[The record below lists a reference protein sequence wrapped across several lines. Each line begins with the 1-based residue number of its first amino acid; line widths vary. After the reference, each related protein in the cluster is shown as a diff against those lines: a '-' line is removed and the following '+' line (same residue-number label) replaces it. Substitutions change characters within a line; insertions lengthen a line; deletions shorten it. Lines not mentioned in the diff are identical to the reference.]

1 MLIKK
6 IIYSFF
12 VSLFLLKKTHKMSYS
27 FSQLFYLKGK
37 HFENNVKVP
46 IYLRLTVNGQRS
58 ELSISRKIDPN
69 KWSPRTGKMRGTNLE
84 ANELNSYLDAV
95 RNKINKIHARLVD
108 EGRPFNASDIKI
120 LYVGKGEKIKMLV
133 QLFEEH
139 NQQMEKLVGIEFALG
154 TWKRYHTTKKH
165 IAKFIEI
172 EYHKTD
178 VPVRDVN
185 LKFIKG
191 FEYFLKV
198 TKACNHNSALK
209 YVNNFK
215 KIVRIAVANDWITK
229 DPFYNYKVQ
238 FKTVERD
245 FLSKEELQ
253 TLVEK
258 KIDGDRLNVVRD
270 MFVFCCFTGLSYVD
284 VQKLNHDNIVRHID
298 GGLWIQAE
306 RTKTKSK
313 LGIPLL
319 PTAVTILE
327 KYKEHPKV
335 INGTCV
341 LPVLSNQKSNAYLK
355 EIADLCGIKKNLTT
369 HLARHT
375 FATTVTLSNGVPIET
390 VGKMLGHKNL
400 RTTQH
405 YAKII
410 SKKVEYDMG
419 LLKEK
424 LANMD
429 FTNAKKAIEQKV
441 SLGNKELSQ

>member
-1 MLIKK
+1 MLIMK
-6 IIYSFF
+6 IVFSFF
-12 VSLFLLKKTHKMSYS
+12 VPLFLLKKILKMNHS

-37 HFENNVKVP
+37 HFEKDVKVP
-46 IYLRLTVNGQRS
+46 IYLRLTVNGQRN
-58 ELSISRKIDPN
+58 ELSISRKIEPERWN
-69 KWSPRTGKMRGTNLE
+69 ARTGKMRGTSLE
-84 ANELNSYLDAV
+84 TNELNSYLDVV
-95 RNKINKIHARLVD
+95 RHKINKIHGRLVD
-108 EGRPFNASDIKI
+108 EGRPFNSSDIKN
-120 LYVGKGEKIKMLV
+120 LYLGKGEKTKMLV

-139 NQQMEKLVGIEFALG
+139 NQQMEKLVGVEFALG

-165 IAKFIEI
+165 VKEFLKT
-172 EYHKTD
+172 EYHQND
-178 VPVRDVN
+178 IPVRDVN
-185 LKFIKG
+185 LRFIKG
-191 FEYFLKV
+191 FEYFLKI

-215 KIVRIAVANDWITK
+215 KIIRMAVANDWISK

-253 TLVEK
+253 DLKEK
-258 KIDGDRLNVVRD
+258 TIDGDRLNVVRD
-270 MFVFCCFTGLSYVD
+270 MFVFCCYTGLSYID
-284 VQKLNHDNIVRHID
+284 VQKLNQDNIVRHID
-298 GGLWIQAE
+298 GSLWIQAE

-313 LGIPLL
+313 LGIPIL
-319 PTAVTILE
+319 PAAEAILE
-327 KYKEHPKV
+327 KYQDHPKV
-335 INGTCV
+335 INGECV

-355 EIADLCGIKKNLTT
+355 EIANLCGIEKNLTT

-410 SKKVEYDMG
+410 SKKVAYDMDI
-419 LLKEK
+419 LKEK
-424 LANMD
+424 LAVID
-429 FTNAKKAIEQKV
+429 SPKKEKQR
-441 SLGNKELSQ
+441 